1 MLSGIPGTGKDT
13 WIRENAPELPMISL
27 DEIRKEFAVGPTDP
41 QGSVVQTAHERA
53 KEYLRKKQPFVWN
66 ATSLTKE
73 TRQTQ
78 VSLFERYGAR
88 VRIVYLEADWN
99 TRQERNRGRLDAVSE
114 IAVERMLEKTVPP
127 TPVEAQTVEWVF
139 A

>member
-88 VRIVYLEADWN
+88 VRIVYLEADLN

-114 IAVERMLEKTVPP
+114 ITVERMLEKTVPP